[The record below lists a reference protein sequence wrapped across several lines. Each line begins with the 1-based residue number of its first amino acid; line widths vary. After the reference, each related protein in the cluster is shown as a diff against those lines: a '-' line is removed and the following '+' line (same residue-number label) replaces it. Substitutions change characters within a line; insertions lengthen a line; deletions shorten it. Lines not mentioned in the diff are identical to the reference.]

1 MMHNYTYTFFL
12 IKRNDRHAKA
22 DYRMYLSIIRYERVI
37 DYVLYEQQ
45 IEKEEGKKREK
56 S

>member
-1 MMHNYTYTFFL
+1 
-12 IKRNDRHAKA
+12 
-22 DYRMYLSIIRYERVI
+22 MYLSIIRYERVI